1 MEALLG
7 GATTNKYMYI
17 VNALRKELAR
27 EIRAKASDEVNSVLQ
42 SQNPEDLKQF
52 SWDML
57 LNELSTQ
64 LKRLL
69 SLAAKTKIARSNTNA
84 VVGMCAALLIKH
96 CNPKM
101 NLVQKIKHAHW
112 SYFQMQ
118 VYQRLTSKVERR
130 SISHISYQVVGYCWQ
145 RI

>member
-1 MEALLG
+1 
-7 GATTNKYMYI
+7 MYI

-27 EIRAKASDEVNSVLQ
+27 EIRAKASDEVNSG
-42 SQNPEDLKQF
+42 QNPEDLKQF

-118 VYQRLTSKVERR
+118 RLTSKVERR
-130 SISHISYQVVGYCWQ
+130 SISHISYQIVGYCWQ